1 MKNPMACTH
10 CHWIG
15 DIVKCRQQK
24 DAAGILADVFHCPRC
39 DAIVEPIDWSLRESP
54 KRCECTSVQPQDDG
68 TWRCMLCRR
77 SFLPT
82 DNIPALFERGMKA
95 KNAQVSTI
103 GNLLVV
109 VMPVP
114 KEMEE

>member
-1 MKNPMACTH
+1 MKNPMACTN
-10 CHWIG
+10 CHWMG

-39 DAIVEPIDWSLRESP
+39 DALVEPIDWMLKESSM
-54 KRCECTSVQPQDDG
+54 RCECVSVQPRDDG
-68 TWRCMLCRR
+68 TWRCMLCSRI
-77 SFLPT
+77 FLPS
-82 DNIPALFERGMKA
+82 DAIPELFQRGMAGAKA
-95 KNAQVSTI
+95 EASIV

-114 KEMEE
+114 DEMK